1 LIVNFLEKKFLK
13 YANTQ
18 LLKLKN
24 IDDEVLDLSILQ
36 EKDNLT
42 NQLSSISYGDFA
54 YYLNNYFDEYGW
66 LDIFSQKKLVNC
78 HLNAYRNFLNKELDE
93 EEIFYINRYLTELA
107 FYYDNPD
114 IDILKNSLAFNLDI
128 KTNDASE
135 HYRAKNIYK
144 ILEIVD
150 KNTAKLI
157 KNKVKEI
164 YDESI
169 RDEEFINR
177 DDLPLFELYKEAP
190 NDFVRNGIIDKFWEN
205 VKIYDYEKFNY
216 SNYSLEKIDELDKI
230 LDKMKTDYKYI
241 NIETINSH
249 FKNMLKDKTV
259 SKKIKNK
266 IILISEKHDRL
277 NIRKIYR

>member
-1 LIVNFLEKKFLK
+1 LTVNFLEKKFLK
-13 YANTQ
+13 YANAQ

-24 IDDEVLDLSILQ
+24 IDGEVLDLSILK
-36 EKDNLT
+36 EKDSLT

-66 LDIFSQKKLVNC
+66 LDIFSQKKLVNA

-93 EEIFYINRYLTELA
+93 AEIFYINLSFIEFA
-107 FYYDNPD
+107 FYYDNSD
-114 IDILKNSLAFNLDI
+114 IDLLKNSYVYNLDS
-128 KTNDASE
+128 KTNTVYD
-135 HYRAKNIYK
+135 HYRYKNIYK

-150 KNTAKLI
+150 KKTAESI
-157 KNKVKEI
+157 KNKVKEK
-164 YDESI
+164 YDEI
-169 RDEEFINR
+169 NRDQEFINR
-177 DDLPLFELYKEAP
+177 DDLSFFELYKKAP
-190 NDFVRNGIIDKFWEN
+190 NDFVRDGIIDKFWEN

-216 SNYSLEKIDELDKI
+216 SSYSLEKIDELGKI
-230 LDKMKTDYKYI
+230 LDQMKMCNKYI

-249 FKNMLKDKTV
+249 FKSMLKDKTV

-266 IILISEKHDRL
+266 IILLSEKHDRL